1 MIYKNILEYSMF
13 QKIEPI
19 LRNFLIC
26 ERDEHEIFQNE
37 KDLLAIDLYWN
48 SLEHQKKVDFLTSF
62 LKTNFYYHGDNISYL
77 KKPMSVK
84 LTELKKILV
93 TFEEFRII
101 IQLILDNNL
110 TGTNIE
116 EILLSTRKE
125 GFDDELKNEIEQYPK
140 IPTFMTKFFCTQLI
154 NGNSKNIDEKIQK
167 EVVFYPKLLNTVKSY
182 NELIEKLEYYIY
194 IAYYHFIAKYSNTQI
209 TKTINKNIVSTVFKY
224 NSDIKRT
231 LQEKDKKTFFRQL
244 IEKPQIELDKNL

>member
-1 MIYKNILEYSMF
+1 MIFYKSLESNMF
-13 QKIEPI
+13 EDIEPI
-19 LRNFLIC
+19 LRDFLLC
-26 ERDEHEIFQNE
+26 ELDEHEIFQNE
-37 KDLLAIDLYWN
+37 KDLLAIDLYWDR
-48 SLEHQKKVDFLTSF
+48 LEHQTKVDFLTSF
-62 LKTNFYYHGDNISYL
+62 LKTNFYYRGDNISYF

-84 LTELKKILV
+84 LSELKKILV

-101 IQLILDNNL
+101 IQLILNNNL

-125 GFDDELKNEIEQYPK
+125 GFDDELKNEIQQYPI

-167 EVVFYPKLLNTVKSY
+167 EVVFFSKLLNTVKSY
-182 NELIEKLEYYIY
+182 DELIEKLQYYIY

-209 TKTINKNIVSTVFKY
+209 TQLINKNLVSNVFKY
-224 NSDIKRT
+224 NSDIKRI
-231 LQEKDKKTFFRQL
+231 LQEKDKKSFFKQL
-244 IEKPQIELDKNL
+244 IHKPQILLDKNL

>member
-1 MIYKNILEYSMF
+1 MF
-13 QKIEPI
+13 EDIEPV
-19 LRNFLIC
+19 LQNFLLC
-26 ERDEHEIFQNE
+26 ELDEHDVFQNE
-37 KDLLAIDLYWN
+37 RDSLAIDLYWD
-48 SLEHQKKVDFLTSF
+48 SLEDQIKVDFLTNF
-62 LKTNFYYHGDNISYL
+62 LKSNFYYQTDYISYFN
-77 KKPMSVK
+77 KPISIK
-84 LTELKKILV
+84 HSELKKILL

-101 IQLILDNNL
+101 IQLILDDNL
-110 TGTNIE
+110 SGTCVE

-125 GFDDELKNEIEQYPK
+125 GFDEDFKNEIEDYPR

-182 NELIEKLEYYIY
+182 DELIEKLQYYIY
-194 IAYYHFIAKYSNTQI
+194 IAYYYFIAKYSNTQI

>member
-1 MIYKNILEYSMF
+1 MF
-13 QKIEPI
+13 EDIEPI
-19 LRNFLIC
+19 LQDFLLC
-26 ERDEHEIFQNE
+26 ELDEHEVFQNE
-37 KDLLAIDLYWN
+37 KDLLAIDLYWD
-48 SLEHQKKVDFLTSF
+48 SLKHQKKVNFLTNF
-62 LKTNFYYHGDNISYL
+62 LKSNFYYRTDYISYFN
-77 KKPMSVK
+77 KPISIK
-84 LTELKKILV
+84 HSELKKILL

-110 TGTNIE
+110 TGINIE

-125 GFDDELKNEIEQYPK
+125 GFDDELKNEIEQYPR

-182 NELIEKLEYYIY
+182 DELIEKIEYYIY
-194 IAYYHFIAKYSNTQI
+194 IAYYHFIGKYSNTQI

-231 LQEKDKKTFFRQL
+231 LQEKDKKTFFRQI